1 MEDEVLE
8 QEQVVETPTNSEM
21 EYVEESAVETE
32 TPTEEPVVD
41 TEVEQPV
48 EEPVVEPVEETPV
61 VEEPVVEPVAEPAP
75 EPIQVYTKGKWE
87 DLEVLTEKEME
98 VGKTYR
104 IKVSGHCQFSVSAE
118 KPIAGIATNEI
129 IFTKQDGLKLWIK
142 TGE

>member
-8 QEQVVETPTNSEM
+8 QEQVVETP
-21 EYVEESAVETE
+21 V
-32 TPTEEPVVD
+32 EEPVVD

-48 EEPVVEPVEETPV
+48 EEPVAEP
-61 VEEPVVEPVAEPAP
+61 EPEPVAEPV
-75 EPIQVYTKGKWE
+75 QVYTKGKWE
-87 DLEVLTEKEME
+87 DLEVLTDKEME

-118 KPIAGIATNEI
+118 KPTAGIATNEI
-129 IFTKQDGLKLWIK
+129 TFTKQDGLKLWIK

>member
-8 QEQVVETPTNSEM
+8 QEQVVEEPTNSKM
-21 EYVEESAVETE
+21 EKVEESAVE
-32 TPTEEPVVD
+32 TPTEEPVV
-41 TEVEQPV
+41 
-48 EEPVVEPVEETPV
+48 
-61 VEEPVVEPVAEPAP
+61 EPVAEPEPAP

-104 IKVSGHCQFSVSAE
+104 IAVKGHCQFAVSAE

-129 IFTKQDGLKLWIK
+129 TFTKQDGLKLWIK

>member
-8 QEQVVETPTNSEM
+8 QEQVVEEPTNSKM
-21 EYVEESAVETE
+21 ENVEESAVET
-32 TPTEEPVVD
+32 
-41 TEVEQPV
+41 
-48 EEPVVEPVEETPV
+48 
-61 VEEPVVEPVAEPAP
+61 PVAEPEP

-104 IKVSGHCQFSVSAE
+104 IAVKGHCQFAVSAE
-118 KPIAGIATNEI
+118 KPTAGIATNEI
-129 IFTKQDGLKLWIK
+129 TFTKQDGLKLWIK

>member
-8 QEQVVETPTNSEM
+8 QEQVVETP
-21 EYVEESAVETE
+21 
-32 TPTEEPVVD
+32 
-41 TEVEQPV
+41 V
-48 EEPVVEPVEETPV
+48 EEPVVEPVVETPA
-61 VEEPVVEPVAEPAP
+61 EPEPAP

-87 DLEVLTEKEME
+87 DLEVLTDKEME

-129 IFTKQDGLKLWIK
+129 TFTKQEGLKLWIK

>member
-8 QEQVVETPTNSEM
+8 QEQVVETP
-21 EYVEESAVETE
+21 VEEPVVEEANENAEPEVVE
-32 TPTEEPVVD
+32 TPTEETVVD

-48 EEPVVEPVEETPV
+48 EEPVVEPV
-61 VEEPVVEPVAEPAP
+61 AEPEPEP

-118 KPIAGIATNEI
+118 KPTAGIATNEI
-129 IFTKQDGLKLWIK
+129 TFTKQDGLKLWIK

>member
-8 QEQVVETPTNSEM
+8 QEQVVETP
-21 EYVEESAVETE
+21 V
-32 TPTEEPVVD
+32 EEPVVD

-87 DLEVLTEKEME
+87 DLEVLTDKEME

-104 IKVSGHCQFSVSAE
+104 IAVKGHCQFAVSAE
-118 KPIAGIATNEI
+118 KPTAGIATNEI
-129 IFTKQDGLKLWIK
+129 TFTKQDGLKLWIK